1 MNKTSLH
8 VWIVILLFTLSMTG
22 AFLSSSTASA
32 SNLQQLEG
40 SSLDSWQTASALKVI
55 REYFGTAATTSAIY
69 VAGGQGN
76 YNPLTSVEYAVQSGS
91 TISAWSN
98 TSPLNHEHYN
108 PALLAADSFLYIVG
122 GSSDAVEF
130 ASINSNGS
138 LGSWQDTTPLPQS
151 RNTPGAAAY
160 HGYLYVFGGMDGWG
174 GKITDCIRAPIQGDG
189 SLGSWEATTPLP
201 EARSAFALAAQD
213 NRIYLIGGYG
223 EDEDNTTTQVGIIQ
237 NDGSIVWNTTSAIPS
252 MRIAAAAAASN
263 GRVYVIGGYNPSVGS
278 APLKTVIS
286 AAIQSDGNL
295 SAWSTE
301 PSLGTARENLGAV
314 ALGSSIYAIGGRTA
328 SGTIYNSVERASVGS
343 APPPPPTIV
352 IHGAVRVP
360 NAKSGQP
367 ALPLKNLKVDLLQ
380 DGHVFRSTTTKGGY
394 GTDAGEYH
402 FEVPQNTAGNFRVRA
417 SLFQP
422 HGSSPGLGGFTI
434 HYMPPLLDDPL
445 PYLETANFLVK
456 ESEVRRDL
464 EFSSAYILSG
474 GSTNLFLA
482 EILDLNDL
490 GYMFYH
496 LEQAEDF
503 TVQVLEAK
511 NLAPVIVEAFS
522 DYETAYD
529 GSTNTITFFSE
540 DSPIA
545 SQNRPENRE
554 WHEYFHHVMFETNMT
569 AFVTR
574 DCGNHQGFLN
584 STTSDSWAEGWAV
597 FWADALGEYVNQG
610 TAGIYSGFLDLETQ
624 YTPWHT
630 ATAKDGSI
638 LQRED
643 VAVAAI
649 LYDLHDNPTSDD
661 DPFSLSFT
669 EIKDLFLQKQA
680 GGTYTQI
687 DHMQRVY
694 NILHST
700 YGEDADKIFFWHGFF
715 GDAGWTVS
723 ACAVTSKGNKNWEN
737 GEDIGEGGRENRPN
751 LPVVEGANLLLNLQ
765 SRTGFPLNEG
775 DVQVTFL
782 SPPGEQQY
790 VRTFQ
795 LTAENQELLHLE
807 PPPADIPILIVV
819 QGNDP
824 SSPMFQMSN
833 DEYWE
838 QVAMAEEGYVQEVT
852 LTVKGHTLFLPLI
865 LR

>member
-1 MNKTSLH
+1 MPG
-8 VWIVILLFTLSMTG
+8 VFQP
-22 AFLSSSTASA
+22 SSAASA
-32 SNLQQLEG
+32 SSPLQLEG
-40 SSLDSWQTASALKVI
+40 SSLGNWQTAPALNAT
-55 REYFGTAATTSAIY
+55 REYFGTAATSNAIY
-69 VAGGQGN
+69 VAGGQGQFDA
-76 YNPLTSVEYAVQSGS
+76 LTSVEFALQSGS
-91 TISAWSN
+91 TISTWN
-98 TSPLNHEHYN
+98 DTSPLNHEHYN
-108 PALLAADSFLYIVG
+108 PAMLAADSFLYVVG
-122 GSSDAVEF
+122 GSTDAVEV
-130 ASINSNGS
+130 ASINTDGS
-138 LGSWQDTTPLPQS
+138 LGTWQDTTSLPQS

-160 HGYLYVFGGMDGWG
+160 LGYLYVFGGMDDMG

-201 EARSAFALAAQD
+201 EGRSVFAAAAQE

-223 EDEDNTTTQVGIIQ
+223 EDEDDTTTQVGAIQ
-237 NDGSIVWNTTSAIPS
+237 GDGSIVWSTTSAIPN
-252 MRIAAAAAASN
+252 MRIAAAATISN
-263 GRVYVIGGYNPSVGS
+263 GRVYVMGGYNPSVGS

-301 PSLGTARENLGAV
+301 PSLVTAREALGA
-314 ALGSSIYAIGGRTA
+314 ASLGSSIYAIGGRTA
-328 SGTIYNSVERASVGS
+328 SGTIYKTVERASVGS
-343 APPPPPTIV
+343 APPPPPTII

-360 NAKSGQP
+360 NAQRGQP
-367 ALPLKNLKVDLLQ
+367 ALPLKNLKVDLIQ
-380 DGHVFRSTTTKGGY
+380 DGHVFGSTTTKGGH
-394 GTDAGEYH
+394 GADAGEYQ
-402 FEVPQNTAGNFRVRA
+402 FEVPQDTAGNFRVRA
-417 SLFQP
+417 SLIQP
-422 HGSSPGLGGFTI
+422 HSSSPGLGGFTI

-445 PYLETANFLVK
+445 PYVETANFLVK
-456 ESEVRRDL
+456 KTEIRRDL
-464 EFSSAYILSG
+464 EFSSSYLLSG
-474 GSTNLFLA
+474 GNTNLPLA
-482 EILDLNDL
+482 DMLNLNDL

-503 TVQVLEAK
+503 TVQVLEAN

-522 DYETAYD
+522 DHGTAYYY
-529 GSTNTITFFSE
+529 STNTITIFAD
-540 DSPIA
+540 DSTIT
-545 SQNRPENRE
+545 SRNRPENRE

-569 AFVTR
+569 AHVTR
-574 DCGNHQGFLN
+574 DCGNHKGFLN

-630 ATAKDGSI
+630 ETGSDGSV

-649 LYDLHDNPTSDD
+649 LYDLHDSPASDD

-669 EIKDLFLQKQA
+669 DIKDLLLQKQA

-687 DHMQRVY
+687 DNMQQVY
-694 NILHST
+694 NILHET
-700 YGEDADKIFFWHGFF
+700 YGEDADKVFFWHGFF

-723 ACAVTSKGNKNWEN
+723 GCAVTSRGNRDWES
-737 GEDIGEGGRENRPN
+737 GEDLGEGGRENRPN

-765 SRTGFPLNEG
+765 SRTGFPLGEG

-782 SPPGEQQY
+782 SPLGEQQY
-790 VRTFQ
+790 IRTFQ

-807 PPPADIPILIVV
+807 PPPADIPILILV

-824 SSPMFQMSN
+824 TSPVFQMSN

-838 QVAMAEEGYVQEVT
+838 QVAMTEEGYVQEIT